1 MIENYR
7 KMRIYCLEIRD
18 PKLPKSITS
27 LPFFI
32 TSFTILIWK
41 KRKEGCLGIKKKDEK
56 LKNYGSSIG
65 ANLKLIDKVA

>member
-1 MIENYR
+1 M

-32 TSFTILIWK
+32 TSFTILMEEK
-41 KRKEGCLGIKKKDEK
+41 KGRLFGNKKER
-56 LKNYGSSIG
+56 
-65 ANLKLIDKVA
+65 